1 MHVSTPG
8 NLGIFVRDRR
18 KQLGWTQARLAAS
31 AGVSLRWLSAFER
44 GKPAAELSLVFQILH
59 ALGLIV
65 DIRPEADAISDVD
78 LDELLR
84 GLDSTDE

>member
-8 NLGIFVRDRR
+8 NLGIFIRDRR
-18 KQLGWTQARLAAS
+18 KQLGWTQARLATA

-44 GKPAAELSLVFQILH
+44 GKPAAELNLVFQVLH
-59 ALGLIV
+59 ALHLIV
-65 DIRPEADAISDVD
+65 DIRPEVDAIRDVN
-78 LDELLR
+78 LDDLLR